1 LPHLDL
7 ARATIERG
15 EIVAVDCSS
24 ATGDRAGR
32 PLGAVIL
39 IPSDA
44 VLGRQVPSR
53 SFPYK
58 KTAFGYRRRAGDTQ
72 LCSRQRFARSRRS
85 LQGDP
90 KSHSHE
96 ANPDQCCVRYV
107 HVEVELGVHDQV
119 SNLLQIRGGIGFHIP
134 TVDPVIDDASMD
146 LPRRRGVPPAEH
158 RVWGLFLHN
167 CHIAL
172 LAGPRGWVQTRPALA
187 NPPPGRRGFFV
198 ASVGQQ

>member
-1 LPHLDL
+1 MAPASSLAERCPDVTESVKLPHLDL

-58 KTAFGYRRRAGDTQ
+58 KTAFGYRRRV
-72 LCSRQRFARSRRS
+72 
-85 LQGDP
+85 
-90 KSHSHE
+90 
-96 ANPDQCCVRYV
+96 VRCKAI
-107 HVEVELGVHDQV
+107 Q
-119 SNLLQIRGGIGFHIP
+119 NLIHTKQIPI
-134 TVDPVIDDASMD
+134 S
-146 LPRRRGVPPAEH
+146 
-158 RVWGLFLHN
+158 
-167 CHIAL
+167 
-172 LAGPRGWVQTRPALA
+172 
-187 NPPPGRRGFFV
+187 V
-198 ASVGQQ
+198 A